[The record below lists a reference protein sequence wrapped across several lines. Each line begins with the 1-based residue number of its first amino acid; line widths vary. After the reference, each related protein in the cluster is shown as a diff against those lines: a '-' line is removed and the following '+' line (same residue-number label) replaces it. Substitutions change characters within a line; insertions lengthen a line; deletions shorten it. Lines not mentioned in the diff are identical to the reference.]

1 MKVSDIINI
10 CSGKLLYG
18 NINEEVNNFSK
29 DTRTINKNDV
39 YIGIKGASFDG
50 NLFYM
55 DAFNKGANVCI
66 LDNKEI
72 DYKVIKDKTIIIV
85 DDSIKALGK
94 LASYKRSL
102 YDIPV
107 IAVTG
112 SVGKTS
118 TRDIIYSVLKE
129 KYNILKTE
137 GNFNNDI
144 GLPLTIL
151 GLKNHDM
158 MILEMGMNHFGE
170 IEYLSNIAKPTH
182 ALITN
187 VGTAHIGNLGSRE
200 NILKAKLEIIS
211 GLSKNGKLYINND
224 NDMIHNHLEKIKEKV
239 ITVTIAIDNKSDYMA
254 SDIIEDAFESKFKID
269 NYDFKINIGGR
280 AFIYN
285 SLMAYALGKEFNLTN
300 KQIYNGINNV
310 TLEKNRLEKIIGKKG
325 ETIINDTYNAS
336 FDSIKNAIELLSKS
350 KYKRKILL
358 LGDILEL
365 GDYSKE
371 IHKNIAKEI
380 KKYNFD
386 KIILVGNEVKY
397 IKEELNDYNEVYLFK
412 KEYETYKLL
421 DEILNKED
429 IILLKGSHGINLI
442 NIVNH
447 LK

>member
-1 MKVSDIINI
+1 MTVKDILNV
-10 CSGKLLYG
+10 CSGKILYG
-18 NINEEVNNFSK
+18 NENEKVNNFSK
-29 DTRTINKNDV
+29 DTRIINGNDV
-39 YIGIKGASFDG
+39 YVGIKGETFDG
-50 NLFYM
+50 NQFYM
-55 DAFNKGANVCI
+55 DAFDKGANVCI
-66 LDNKEI
+66 VDNKEI
-72 DYKVIKDKTIIIV
+72 DYKKVDGKTIILV
-85 DDSIKALGK
+85 EDTIKALGK

-137 GNFNNDI
+137 GNYNNEI

-151 GLKNHDM
+151 GLNNQDM

-170 IEYLSNIAKPTH
+170 IEKLSNIAKPTH
-182 ALITN
+182 AIITN

-211 GLSKNGKLYINND
+211 GLCENGKLYLNND
-224 NDMIHNHLEKIKEKV
+224 NDMIHSHLNEIKEKV
-239 ITVTIAIDNKSDYMA
+239 STITIGVDNDSDYMA
-254 SDIIEDAFESKFKID
+254 TNINEDAFESTFKID
-269 NYDFKINIGGR
+269 NYDFKINVGGR

-300 KQIYNGINNV
+300 EQIYNGINNV
-310 TLEKNRLEKIIGKKG
+310 KLEKNRLEKIIGKKG

-336 FDSIKNAIELLSKS
+336 FDSVKNAIELLSKS
-350 KYKRKILL
+350 NYKRKILL

-365 GDYSKE
+365 GDYSEE

-386 KIILVGNEVKY
+386 KVILVGTDVKY
-397 IKEELNDYNEVYLFK
+397 IKEELNDYGQVYLFE
-412 KEYETYKLL
+412 KENETYEFL
-421 DEILNKED
+421 DNILNEDD

-442 NIVNH
+442 NVVNH

>member
-1 MKVSDIINI
+1 MTVNDILNV

-29 DTRTINKNDV
+29 DTRVINKNDV
-39 YIGIKGASFDG
+39 YVGIKGSSFDG
-50 NLFYM
+50 NEFYK
-55 DAFNKGANVCI
+55 DAFDKGANVCI
-66 LDNKEI
+66 LDNNKI
-72 DYKVIKDKTIIIV
+72 DYEKIDGKTIILV

-151 GLKNHDM
+151 GLKDHDM

-170 IEYLSNIAKPTH
+170 IELLSNIAKPTH
-182 ALITN
+182 AVITN

-211 GLSKNGKLYINND
+211 GLSKNGKLYVNND
-224 NDMIHNHLEKIKEKV
+224 NDMIHNHLNDIKEKANV
-239 ITVTIAIDNKSDYMA
+239 VTIGIDNDSDYMA
-254 SDIIEDAFESKFKID
+254 TNIIEDAFESSFKID
-269 NYDFKINIGGR
+269 NNDYKINIGGR

-285 SLMAYALGKEFNLTN
+285 SLMAYALGKEFDLTIN
-300 KQIYNGINNV
+300 QIYNGINNV
-310 TLEKNRLEKIIGKKG
+310 KLEKNRLEKIIGKKG

-336 FDSIKNAIELLSKS
+336 FDSVKNAIELLSKS
-350 KYKRKILL
+350 NYKRKILL

-365 GDYSKE
+365 GDYSEE
-371 IHKNIAKEI
+371 IHKNIGREI

-397 IKEELNDYNEVYLFK
+397 IKEELNDYSDIYLFN
-412 KEYETYKLL
+412 KEDETYEFL
-421 DEILNKED
+421 DNILNEDD